1 MQPIRSA
8 PAGGGAGELAK
19 TSHSDV
25 LQEWIEKEDLSD
37 DDLREFL
44 ALTSWIGDSLGD
56 TNKIGVYAYNPL
68 ARLFQLIA
76 EGLPLSLDYL
86 LTCSSEERE
95 AFHRMTLQLARG
107 LIRHGSK
114 GVASQLVDKEDVG
127 PMLMWLST
135 AEPQHQQALKEL
147 FDWIIDA
154 TEADEQGKARR
165 RARAERV
172 YTRTDGK
179 FELSRANAMQASKG
193 KSSNSFGGRFGV

>member
-1 MQPIRSA
+1 MDR
-8 PAGGGAGELAK
+8 ERR
-19 TSHSDV
+19 
-25 LQEWIEKEDLSD
+25 LSD

-44 ALTSWIGDSLGD
+44 RYVGDSDSGD
-56 TNKIGVYAYNPL
+56 TSKIGVYAYNPL

-135 AEPQHQQALKEL
+135 AEPQHQQALREL

-172 YTRTDGK
+172 YERMG
-179 FELSRANAMQASKG
+179 
-193 KSSNSFGGRFGV
+193 SSNCLARTPCKSARASRTRRGRFGA